1 MSGRLE
7 GKVAVITGGAS
18 GIGEVTVRRFLD
30 EGARVVIADL
40 QADLGNALTKEL
52 GATTR
57 FIRTD
62 VTKESD
68 VAAAVDLAVAEFG
81 QLDIMFNN
89 AGVVG
94 AIGPIADT
102 TADSWNFT
110 IDVLL
115 GGAFH
120 GMKHAARVMIPR
132 RSGSILT
139 TSSIAGVIGGLG
151 PHAYTAA
158 KTAVIGLTKSVAS
171 ELAQYQIRVNAI
183 APGNTVTAM
192 TAAVMTG
199 DHTALETAQQNMA
212 KTSPLGIAGMP
223 IDIANAALY
232 LASDEAR
239 IVSGQ
244 TLVVD
249 GGQTTNGGSARFHQ
263 SKPALV
269 EHAGKRTLTT
279 T

>member
-1 MSGRLE
+1 MSGRLA

-18 GIGEVTVRRFLD
+18 GIGEATVRRFVE
-30 EGARVVIADL
+30 EGASVVIADL
-40 QADLGNALTKEL
+40 QEEAGRALQTEL
-52 GATTR
+52 GASTR
-57 FIRTD
+57 FIRCN
-62 VTKESD
+62 VTAEAD
-68 VAAAVDLAVAEFG
+68 VAAAVDLAVSEFG
-81 QLDIMFNN
+81 RLDIMFNN

-115 GGAFH
+115 NGAFY
-120 GMKHAARVMIPR
+120 GMKHAARVMIPQG
-132 RSGSILT
+132 SGSILS
-139 TSSIAGVIGGLG
+139 TSSTAGVMGGLG

-158 KTAVIGLTKSVAS
+158 KTAIVGLTKSVAS
-171 ELAQYQIRVNAI
+171 ELASSGIRVNAI

-199 DHTALETAQQNMA
+199 DHTNLEVAEQNMS
-212 KTSPLGIAGMP
+212 KTSPLRIAGMP
-223 IDIANAALY
+223 IDIANTALF
-232 LASDEAR
+232 LGSDESR
-239 IVSGQ
+239 VLSGQ
-244 TLVVD
+244 TIVVD

-269 EHAGKRTLTT
+269 EEAGKRTLTG
-279 T
+279 